1 MRGIKHGVRKVNIDT
16 DCRLAMSGEF
26 RRVGEQDKSQFDPR
40 KFLTPALKAMEDL
53 CRDRF
58 EQFETAGNASK
69 IKPISVADM
78 AIAYASG
85 ALDPKVA
92 SSQSAA

>member
-1 MRGIKHGVRKVNIDT
+1 MT
-16 DCRLAMSGEF
+16 GEF
-26 RRVGEQDKSQFDPR
+26 RRIGEQDKSQFDPR

-58 EQFETAGNASK
+58 ERFETAGKASK

-78 AIAYASG
+78 AARYASG
-85 ALDPKVA
+85 ELDPKVT